1 MSSNK
6 KMSSGYDA
14 SLPLVVDSV
23 DMFYVLNKTLKDNI
37 KQNVKM
43 LFLTSPGER
52 IMVPD
57 YGVGLR
63 GFLFERYPEIEQPIV
78 QTIYAQVAAFLPE
91 INIVQINVNEGDAL
105 TQRRT
110 GQKKSLV
117 VEFFYEISGTNIR
130 ASVIFTD
137 EMVE

>member
-1 MSSNK
+1 M
-6 KMSSGYDA
+6 
-14 SLPLVVDSV
+14 VDSV

-130 ASVIFTD
+130 DSVIFTD